1 MATERIRIPLSER
14 RYRWSRR
21 LTWALAALVLGAAL
35 PAVALDGDSA
45 FMAAREAFQ
54 KGQIDRLNR
63 LAADVAGHPLEPY
76 VTHWLLRSRLGDG
89 SAPEVESFLREQ
101 GDTLVAQRMRAD
113 WLRYLGKRQEWESF
127 LRDYPH
133 FALEDSE
140 ITCYALQ
147 ARLTRQDAGALRD
160 ARPLWFQGA
169 PQPDSCGSLF
179 DSLRAQGM
187 LSEDDVWARF
197 RLALEAGNVSF
208 AKSLAAWLPAAL
220 RFDARWLEQAAR
232 SPQRYLDRRP
242 LPLKT
247 RADQELALFAAW
259 RLAQSLPQVGAAR
272 LERIQEQLTPEQR
285 GYAWGQVALAGA
297 LRLRAESLDWF
308 QRAGDAPLNDRQL
321 SWKARMALRAGNW
334 PVVVAAIDAMSPKEQ
349 QFAGWRYWK
358 ARGLMAG
365 GQLADA
371 QALLSPLAAEHS
383 FYGQLAAE
391 ELGILAPALAG
402 PHTPSADEQQAV
414 ERHPGLVRALR
425 FFQLGLRY
433 EGALEWRWATRGF
446 DDRQLLAAADLAR
459 RSGWYERAIDT
470 AERTRELHDFA
481 LRFPAPYRDVVSG
494 ATRQAGLDEAW
505 VYGLMRQESRF
516 STDARSSAGAQGLMQ
531 LMPATAKQVARRMGM
546 SGYNRHQ
553 VTSVDTNVS
562 LGTYHLRE
570 LLANLDNQPMLASAA
585 YNAGLSRAREWR
597 ADRVLEGAIYA
608 ESIPFTETRDYVR
621 KVMSNTTYYARLF
634 GQPAVPLRQRLGS
647 VGPRPLANE

>member
-1 MATERIRIPLSER
+1 M
-14 RYRWSRR
+14 
-21 LTWALAALVLGAAL
+21 L
-35 PAVALDGDSA
+35 PAPHYS
-45 FMAAREAFQ
+45 
-54 KGQIDRLNR
+54 
-63 LAADVAGHPLEPY
+63 
-76 VTHWLLRSRLGDG
+76 S
-89 SAPEVESFLREQ
+89 VEEQ
-101 GDTLVAQRMRAD
+101 
-113 WLRYLGKRQEWESF
+113 
-127 LRDYPH
+127 
-133 FALEDSE
+133 
-140 ITCYALQ
+140 
-147 ARLTRQDAGALRD
+147 
-160 ARPLWFQGA
+160 QGA
-169 PQPDSCGSLF
+169 D
-179 DSLRAQGM
+179 RH
-187 LSEDDVWARF
+187 
-197 RLALEAGNVSF
+197 AG
-208 AKSLAAWLPAAL
+208 L
-220 RFDARWLEQAAR
+220 Q
-232 SPQRYLDRRP
+232 
-242 LPLKT
+242 
-247 RADQELALFAAW
+247 
-259 RLAQSLPQVGAAR
+259 
-272 LERIQEQLTPEQR
+272 
-285 GYAWGQVALAGA
+285 
-297 LRLRAESLDWF
+297 
-308 QRAGDAPLNDRQL
+308 
-321 SWKARMALRAGNW
+321 
-334 PVVVAAIDAMSPKEQ
+334 
-349 QFAGWRYWK
+349 
-358 ARGLMAG
+358 
-365 GQLADA
+365 
-371 QALLSPLAAEHS
+371 
-383 FYGQLAAE
+383 
-391 ELGILAPALAG
+391 
-402 PHTPSADEQQAV
+402 
-414 ERHPGLVRALR
+414 RALR